1 MIINA
6 ENLIVGRLSTYVAK
20 KALLGEKVNIVNCE
34 KAVITGS
41 RKEIITKYLRKS
53 KRGTPQKGPFMPKR
67 PDMFVRR
74 IIRGMLPYKK
84 ERGKKAF
91 QNIMCYISIP
101 DNFKNEKL
109 ENLKKADISKLT
121 NLKYIQV
128 QNLVKQLGRW

>member
-6 ENLIVGRLSTYVAK
+6 ENLIVGRLSTYAAK
-20 KALLGEKVNIVNCE
+20 KALLGEKVDIVNCE
-34 KAVITGS
+34 KAVITG
-41 RKEIITKYLRKS
+41 KKQEIIKHYKQ
-53 KRGTPQKGPFMPKR
+53 KVDRGTPFKGPFIPRR

-91 QNIMCYISIP
+91 KNIMCYISIP
-101 DNFKNEKL
+101 DTFKNEKL
-109 ENLKKADISKLT
+109 ETIKKADMGKLT

-128 QNLVKQLGRW
+128 QDLVKQLGT